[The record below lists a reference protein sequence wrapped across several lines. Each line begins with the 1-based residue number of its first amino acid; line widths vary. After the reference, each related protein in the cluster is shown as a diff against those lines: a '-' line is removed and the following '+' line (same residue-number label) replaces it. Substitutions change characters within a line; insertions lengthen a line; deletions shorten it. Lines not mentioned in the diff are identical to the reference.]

1 MTTEPLERVLEA
13 PKAAVTSTHGRLL
26 AFMREPIIEIGQTEI
41 TPLRIAVTVAVLAL
55 LWWAARH
62 GGRRIIHRMIERR
75 QPDEK
80 SRYALKRLAD
90 LGLTVVG
97 VWLGLELLGVGLGG
111 LATILAALGVGVG
124 FGLQNFVKDAISGLI
139 LLIDAPVRQGDL
151 IDIGGQTGIV
161 QAIGWR
167 ATTVL
172 NWDNVEVLI
181 PNHRLLDLDLV
192 NWTLSEPLCRTVVTF
207 GVARHSDPAH
217 VIEATLAVAEAQPEV
232 VDVPEPIVQLMDF
245 GESALQ
251 FRLLVWTREPWN
263 RVVIA
268 SRIRLDLLRRFRE
281 DGIEIPFPQRDL
293 HLRGGWPARGTEAP

>member
-1 MTTEPLERVLEA
+1 MPTEPLAQVLEA
-13 PKAAVTSTHGRLL
+13 PQAAVTSAHHRVL
-26 AFMREPIIEIGQTEI
+26 AFMRKPIIEIGQTEI
-41 TPLRIAVTVAVLAL
+41 TPLRIAITVTVLAL
-55 LWWAARH
+55 LWWAARR
-62 GGRRIIHRMIERR
+62 GGRRFIHRMIERR

-111 LATILAALGVGVG
+111 VATILAALGVGIG

-151 IDIGGQTGIV
+151 IEIGVQTGIV
-161 QAIGWR
+161 KAIGWR

-181 PNHRLLDLDLV
+181 PNHQLLDQDLV
-192 NWTLSEPLCRTVVTF
+192 NWTLSDPLSRIVVTF
-207 GVARHSDPAH
+207 GVAYQSDPDRVHA
-217 VIEATLAVAEAQPEV
+217 AALAVAAAEP
-232 VDVPEPIVQLMDF
+232 DILDLPEPVVQLVEF

-263 RVVIA
+263 RMDIA
-268 SRIRLDLLRRFRE
+268 SRIRLGLLGRFRA

-293 HLRGGWPARGTEAP
+293 HLRGGWPARAEESP